1 MNEDK
6 LDKEMKAAYQK
17 IKKDLGSRE
26 KGNCPDEETLT
37 SYIENKLSASEAEKI
52 EKHLSLCDKCNEYVV
67 VMNKTLHFE
76 MTKELPD
83 VPKEVV
89 KKAMNL
95 AREPKPK
102 SIEDER
108 PTLKEKITEWLNK
121 LFPLPMPS
129 QFALGTVVAVLLI
142 FSTLFVIYRKSPQ
155 TGEERVYAPFDLSA
169 SLVGKSGAPAVRG
182 AGKGS
187 SGKVLIDEGEAG
199 ILHSGDSF
207 QVTFKA
213 SQDAYIYVFIHDSK
227 EEVSQLFPSPEI
239 KLSNKVLK
247 DNTYIIP
254 SQDKWFWL
262 DQKVGTET
270 IYILATK
277 IPIEN
282 TQDIT
287 STLKTEGINKVKETL
302 GSTLLADKTISFLHT
317 DEELSENLKKIERE
331 TRQFKPQK
339 APVSQSEQELFN
351 SSKEALQAFL
361 RIRQYPVERKLVDV
375 LERFS
380 SGDSEVITRGAGG
393 SLVYK
398 KAAPGVVLVLAGTS
412 EENLAAGSGAILDA
426 QGHVITNWHV
436 VKDVPEAL
444 VILKPPTG
452 VEIRKDLAFVAQVIK
467 VDALADLA
475 LLKIKNPP
483 KNLTTLRLGSMQNV
497 EVGQDVHAIGHPENE
512 VWTYTKGIISQ
523 IRPNY
528 EWEYEDGTSHKAKVI
543 QTQTPINPGSSGSP
557 LLNDQAEVIGIN
569 SFIKTG
575 EGLNYAVSSDEIQ
588 EFMQRKGSRVVEKKP
603 LWGDLQIKYYI
614 EEDLNKN
621 GKVDLVIVDVDGDKK
636 PDVWIFD
643 ENEDNV
649 PDYLGFDQ
657 NKNGKIDVFMRNYDE
672 KGKSK
677 VYEFDTNEDGTIE
690 LYGIDLDGDG
700 KIDRYFRG

>member
-26 KGNCPDEETLT
+26 KSNCPDEETLT

-52 EKHLSLCDKCNEYVV
+52 ERHLSLCDKCNEYVV

-95 AREPKPK
+95 AGGSK
-102 SIEDER
+102 R
-108 PTLKEKITEWLNK
+108 PIWEKTTEWLSK

-129 QFALGTVVAVLLI
+129 QFALGTVVTVLLI
-142 FSTLFVIYRKSPQ
+142 FSVLFVVYRKGPEK
-155 TGEERVYAPFDLSA
+155 GEEKIIAPFDLSA
-169 SLVGKSGAPAVRG
+169 SLIGKSGAPAVRG
-182 AGKGS
+182 AGKGRP
-187 SGKVLIDEGEAG
+187 GKVLIDEGEAG
-199 ILHSGDSF
+199 VLHSGDSF

-213 SQDAYIYVFIHDSK
+213 SQNAYVYVFIHDSK
-227 EEVSQLFPSPEI
+227 GEVSQLFPSPEI

-277 IPIEN
+277 MPIEN

-302 GSTLLADKTISFLHT
+302 GSNLLSDKTISFLHT
-317 DEELSENLKKIERE
+317 DEELSENLKKMEKE

-412 EENLAAGSGAILDA
+412 EENLTSGSGAILDA

-436 VKDVPEAL
+436 VKDVPEA
-444 VILKPPTG
+444 VVVLKPAG
-452 VEIRKDLAFVAQVIK
+452 SVEVRKDLAYAAQVVKI
-467 VDALADLA
+467 DELADLA
-475 LLKIKNPP
+475 LLKIKKPP
-483 KNLTTLRLGSMQNV
+483 KNLNILKLGSVKNL

-528 EWEYEDGTSHKAKVI
+528 EWEYEDGSRHKAKII

-588 EFMQRKGSRVVEKKP
+588 EFMQRKGSRAAEKKP

-621 GKVDLVIVDVDGDKK
+621 GKVDLVIVDIDGDKK
-636 PDVWIFD
+636 PDIWIFD
-643 ENEDNV
+643 DNEDNV

-657 NKNGKIDVFMRNYDE
+657 NGDGKVDLIVRDFDQEE
-672 KGKSK
+672 KPRI
-677 VYEFDTNEDGTIE
+677 YEFDTNGDGKIE
-690 LYGIDLDGDG
+690 LYGIDDDRDG
-700 KIDRYFRG
+700 KIDRYIQG